1 MVGVGTAKSVARLGW
16 FAKTDDT
23 EAGKEEKDTR
33 VREGSNS
40 IKGRGKTTG
49 VTTETSWEEE
59 EWCKVE
65 EIEEWGNITSSKT
78 TWRDMYKWPINNIGK
93 DSLCAK
99 CNTPEKAFNKTVIC
113 HDYIV
118 KRKENKGTHKFPSL
132 V

>member
-1 MVGVGTAKSVARLGW
+1 MVGVGTAKSVVGLGW

-65 EIEEWGNITSSKT
+65 EIEEWGNIPSSKT
-78 TWRDMYKWPINNIGK
+78 TWRDMYKWPI
-93 DSLCAK
+93 
-99 CNTPEKAFNKTVIC
+99 EQ
-113 HDYIV
+113 Y
-118 KRKENKGTHKFPSL
+118 RQR
-132 V
+132 